1 MSTRQI
7 LQLAILA
14 TALVLGFIPET
25 VNGLSLLAILL
36 AASAW
41 LLQPGVML
49 RIRRP
54 KLRLVK

>member
-7 LQLAILA
+7 LQLTILA